1 MLLHFAVITR
11 KPWRKRRKRKRRP
24 RQSLIPSISWFS
36 TSAAQL
42 WPKRRKS
49 LLLLRQLC
57 VLFYCR
63 IHWFVFCF
71 TSLQKTGR
79 WPSLYVVCWYYGK
92 GETSGWA
99 VICSSGQTSLL
110 KQNVTMWSCICS
122 LTSSSPL
129 PPELPHWWGRR
140 RGRARGGGAILWGA
154 TDRDGMGG
162 PGEGKEG
169 SQRRSNSPSSEWPH
183 HVITPGTP
191 PHQTYLVFSLLAFH
205 TVPISCCGGLT
216 CACLCWT
223 PVDSVFQNRFHLLN
237 CMTWVQRDS
246 AAKDKKKEQK
256 LQSKQT
262 IGFCCLIS
270 ESQFPS
276 LVCFWYLI
284 DELNICFL
292 F

>member
-99 VICSSGQTSLL
+99 VIYSSGQTSLL

-191 PHQTYLVFSLLAFH
+191 PPPPPNISRFLSSCLSHRSYFLLWW
-205 TVPISCCGGLT
+205 TD
-216 CACLCWT
+216 LCMPLLDT
-223 PVDSVFQNRFHLLN
+223 SRLSV
-237 CMTWVQRDS
+237 
-246 AAKDKKKEQK
+246 
-256 LQSKQT
+256 
-262 IGFCCLIS
+262 S
-270 ESQFPS
+270 ESVSPS
-276 LVCFWYLI
+276 
-284 DELNICFL
+284 ELHDL
-292 F
+292 SAER